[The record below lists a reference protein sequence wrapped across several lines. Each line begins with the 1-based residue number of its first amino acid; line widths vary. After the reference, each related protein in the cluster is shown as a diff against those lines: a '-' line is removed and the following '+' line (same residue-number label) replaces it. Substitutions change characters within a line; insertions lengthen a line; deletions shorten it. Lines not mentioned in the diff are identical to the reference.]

1 MENLL
6 HPKKMMAML
15 SILLLFVA
23 GYYLWQA
30 WPAIMLQSIKWQR
43 IVNDELSNLLYEAKE
58 NQLTSAVYLLVLS
71 ILYGALHSLG
81 PGHGKL
87 IVTTF
92 LATHPSKVKHSLIL
106 TIVSALMQAVVA
118 ILLVSILV
126 FLFNNSMRDVNGKT
140 VELISLSFLIMAL
153 LGAFIIFR
161 ALKKLFTSFK
171 STQVE
176 HVHHDHHEHE
186 HHDYD
191 HDHDHDHD
199 HDGHCCGHKHFASAE
214 EINNAT
220 TWQAYAGI
228 IVSIGIR
235 PCTGAIMALLFANVI
250 GIYWLGVVSAF
261 MMAIGT
267 AITTSTIALLT
278 ISGKKMI
285 NGYLNHN
292 GNKNAT
298 RSTLLQLTGG
308 VILLLLGL
316 LLFMT
321 PTIGVSPMLAS

>member
-1 MENLL
+1 MNNVLL
-6 HPKKMMAML
+6 SNKIKAFISL
-15 SILLLFVA
+15 SFFLLC
-23 GYYLWQA
+23 GYFLWQY
-30 WPAIMLQSIKWQR
+30 WPTIMLQSIKWQR
-43 IVNDELSNLLYEAKE
+43 VVNEELSNLLYEAKE
-58 NQLTSAVYLLVLS
+58 NQLTSAIYLLILS
-71 ILYGALHSLG
+71 VVYGALHSLG

-106 TIVSALMQAVVA
+106 TIVSALMQAIVA

-126 FLFNNSMRDVNGKT
+126 FLFNNSMRDVNGKA
-140 VELISLSFLIMAL
+140 VQLISFSFLVMAI
-153 LGAFIIFR
+153 LGGFIVLR
-161 ALKKLFTSFK
+161 ALKKLFTSIK
-171 STQVE
+171 HKE
-176 HVHHDHHEHE
+176 HSHEHDHHEHE
-186 HHDYD
+186 HN
-191 HDHDHDHD
+191 
-199 HDGHCCGHKHFASAE
+199 HDGSCCGHKHFASAE

-228 IVSIGIR
+228 IISIGIR

-278 ISGKKMI
+278 ISGKKII

-292 GNKNAT
+292 EHKSSTNN
-298 RSTLLQLTGG
+298 TLLQLFGG
-308 VILLLLGL
+308 LILLLLGL
-316 LLFMT
+316 LLFNT
-321 PTIGVSPMLAS
+321 PTIGVSPLL

>member
-30 WPAIMLQSIKWQR
+30 WPTIMLQSIKWQR

-161 ALKKLFTSFK
+161 ALKKLYTTFK

-176 HVHHDHHEHE
+176 HVHHDHHEH
-186 HHDYD
+186 D
-191 HDHDHDHD
+191 HHD

-267 AITTSTIALLT
+267 AMTTSTIALLT

>member
-161 ALKKLFTSFK
+161 ALKKLYTTFK

-176 HVHHDHHEHE
+176 HVHHDHHEH
-186 HHDYD
+186 D
-191 HDHDHDHD
+191 HHD